1 MQGVKLCRHGLN
13 AGYGGRNDD
22 GCNSVAPWVCRM
34 NKFIDQKAYVGRVAR
49 VEEDAITGQFVITTG
64 GVCVMECGGR
74 NDTQSS
80 HSGAVDKV

>member
-49 VEEDAITGQFVITTG
+49 V
-64 GVCVMECGGR
+64 
-74 NDTQSS
+74 
-80 HSGAVDKV
+80 